1 VLWKRPCDSWEAV
14 RGRLSEGMCEDDRAL
29 LALTLSVLWLADHR
43 EAGELADL
51 VS

>member
-1 VLWKRPCDSWEAV
+1 
-14 RGRLSEGMCEDDRAL
+14 